1 MVYQAVRFCS
11 GNLRRST
18 LLFVLIP
25 LIAASYFGTLAF
37 AILLFPESYDW
48 RYRVISS
55 LISPRYN
62 PAFHW
67 IPSFGMALAGL
78 LMIPFAGYIRRH
90 LRSVTPR
97 MAGLGGG
104 AFAAGAVALTLTAF
118 VVSPHLHGPAK
129 GLRIHEVLGRTAA
142 LGIGM
147 GMVLFCW
154 CLLKGHC
161 LAPAGKRLY
170 PLKLLVSWTL
180 LTLPPV
186 LGLGLSGGILLMAQ
200 AQPSWSHALYFGF
213 RNSMAWHLGFW
224 EWIGSAAVFLFLLS
238 SALLLPEE
246 HGNLE
251 EKEESLRTV

>member
-1 MVYQAVRFCS
+1 MPHLMVYQAVRFCS

-25 LIAASYFGTLAF
+25 LIAISYFGTLAL
-37 AILLFPESYDW
+37 AILLFPKTYDW

-67 IPSFGMALAGL
+67 IPSVGIALAGL
-78 LMIPFAGYIRRH
+78 SMIPFAGYIRRH
-90 LRSVTPR
+90 LRLAAPR
-97 MAGLGGG
+97 MAGFGSG
-104 AFAAGAVALTLTAF
+104 AFAAGAVALILAGF
-118 VVSPHLHGPAK
+118 IVSPHLPGPAR
-129 GLRIHEVLGRTAA
+129 GLRIHEMLGRTAA

-154 CLLKGHC
+154 CSLKGQC

-170 PLKLLVSWTL
+170 PRKLLVSWTL

-186 LGLGLSGGILLMAQ
+186 LGLGLSEGLLLMAR
-200 AQPSWSHALYFGF
+200 AQSSWSQAIYSGF
-213 RNSMAWHLGFW
+213 RSSMAWHLGFW

-238 SALLLPEE
+238 SALLLPEQ
-246 HGNLE
+246 GN
-251 EKEESLRTV
+251 